1 MEWLDDPDFIKL
13 LDLCT
18 KQMRDQIAYLNERIS
33 DYERIF
39 QNQEELTTTI
49 RLLWLYEKMNNLI
62 LQHSFLLTDALR
74 DKNYPITVVYCPN

>member
-18 KQMRDQIAYLNERIS
+18 QQMRDQIAYLNERIS

-62 LQHSFLLTDALR
+62 LKHSFLLTDALR